1 MLAVSHLGY
10 ADSTLSLL
18 SQRLLKRKIQ
28 RLSIRLLRPGVRPE
42 DAFRKAVDL
51 RRWDA
56 LGEAQIATGV
66 LGGNA
71 PGWVDFL
78 ELTDDER
85 EGLENRMPYGVVFV
99 VARGRWF
106 AVTFG
111 LAHVKLDPNKFEEG
125 FGLRVVLN
133 SVDPEKIRST
143 DLRTPDEN
151 TMSRRSQTSR
161 DSRQEAFS
169 IDIERDIVQGLAGTP
184 KDLGFALRVA
194 GADALVVDKEL
205 DIRMLQSTCDEAY
218 RMWQRSDYKA
228 EFGWIDHVRHVGSQ
242 DLISALK
249 TKAVAKLDQ
258 ALKSDDPGD
267 LGLACPVIYD
277 PQSLKF
283 IRYRGFGSTARYP
296 DLEIQGY
303 LKAMQDR
310 GLATY
315 SSLQFEN
322 HSVREVDSHGRDDG
336 RSWKIQQCLVLD
348 IAHDG
353 KHYVLSAGRWYEIDT
368 GLASRVQRFFRE
380 MPQFPMPAARVSD
393 NEVTY
398 NDRLRQTHSDFL
410 CLDGRTVRPTDA
422 RSPIE
427 VCDFLTRNRELIHVK
442 DRTSSS
448 RLSHLF
454 NQGTVSGRVLIADPQ
469 AREAF
474 RREIRQ
480 AQAARGLTGFTRAIP
495 TASAKFDPSRF
506 TVVYAVLGKRSTAR
520 LPFFSL
526 VTLRQAVRD
535 LRSRGYRCAFAW
547 VPKSSV

>member
-1 MLAVSHLGY
+1 M
-10 ADSTLSLL
+10 
-18 SQRLLKRKIQ
+18 KRKVQ
-28 RLSIRLLRPGVRPE
+28 KLSIRLLRPNVRPE
-42 DAFRKAVDL
+42 NAVRNYVDL
-51 RRWDA
+51 RPWDA
-56 LGEAQIATGV
+56 PGEARIATGV
-66 LGGNA
+66 LGGNT
-71 PGWVDFL
+71 PDWVDFL
-78 ELTDDER
+78 ELADEESEDLKTR
-85 EGLENRMPYGVVFV
+85 LPYGVVFV
-99 VARGRWF
+99 SARGRWF

-111 LAHVKLDPNKFEEG
+111 LAHVKLDPNKIEQG

-151 TMSRRSQTSR
+151 TMFRRSQTSR
-161 DSRQEAFS
+161 DSRQETFA
-169 IDIERDIVQGLAGTP
+169 IDIERDIVQGLTGTP
-184 KDLGFALRVA
+184 KDLGFATRVA
-194 GADALVVDKEL
+194 GADALVMDKEL
-205 DIRMLQSTCDEAY
+205 DIRMLRATCDEAY
-218 RMWQRSDYKA
+218 SMSQRSDYKA
-228 EFGWIDHVRHVGSQ
+228 AFEWIDHVRHVRSQ
-242 DLISALK
+242 DLISALE
-249 TKAVAKLDQ
+249 TKAVAELDH
-258 ALKSDDPGD
+258 ALKSGDPGD
-267 LGLACPVIYD
+267 LGLACPVVYD
-277 PQSLKF
+277 PQSLKL
-283 IRYRGFGSTARYP
+283 IRYRGFGSTARYA

-315 SSLQFEN
+315 SSLQFEK
-322 HSVREVDSHGRDDG
+322 HSVHEVDSHGRDDG
-336 RSWKIQQCLVLD
+336 RSWRIQQCLVLD
-348 IAHDG
+348 IPHDG

-380 MPQFPMPAARVSD
+380 MPQFPMPAAKAGD

-398 NDRLRQTHSDFL
+398 NDRLRQTHSDLL

-474 RREIRQ
+474 RREIRR

-495 TASAKFDPSRF
+495 TAGATFDPRKF
-506 TVVYAVLGKRSTAR
+506 TVVYAVLGKHSAAR